1 MTVGLSAFVTSAG
14 VTTSFPLVNDGPVDC
29 CSPPGGFSYTGTI
42 RLSVLAGDTYGFAM
56 TGGNFDSDDRLLGTL
71 TVTDTTPA
79 QGRGG
84 YCSAAGN
91 TDSSG
96 VAIPVGSFL
105 DLLSDQPARDPHYT
119 GATPAIIVQGRG
131 ITCDPLPAGFVRSGF
146 AGDAQHV
153 PSGLYAYYTAP

>member
-1 MTVGLSAFVTSAG
+1 M
-14 VTTSFPLVNDGPVDC
+14 
-29 CSPPGGFSYTGTI
+29 
-42 RLSVLAGDTYGFAM
+42 LAGDTYGFAM